1 MDLPESPAPSPALP
15 PQPASA
21 HPATTAVRALIRAA
35 RVLEAACAGLSLP
48 HYRVLA
54 AVAEGDE
61 RASRLAARLVLGKP
75 AISAAV
81 ESLCARDLLSRS
93 EVPGD
98 QRAIS
103 LRLTPSGARVLA
115 DVEAAMGARLEAVAG
130 QAADRASL
138 LRALAE
144 LGPAVDSW
152 RAGQR

>member
-1 MDLPESPAPSPALP
+1 MDLPETPAPTPGQAP
-15 PQPASA
+15 VPASA
-21 HPATTAVRALIRAA
+21 HLATAAVRALTRAA

-93 EVPGD
+93 VVPGD

-103 LRLTPSGARVLA
+103 LRLTPSGARLLA

-138 LRALAE
+138 LGALAL
-144 LGPAVDSW
+144 LGPAVDAW